1 MRAETSRY
9 GLTPEAWESVLLL
22 AHNLCS
28 ANPDDIDQP
37 VLANLMRLVKEP
49 NAEGVSAMSA
59 IVWEAIQK
67 ANAQAIKQTSLD
79 LAAKFLTLGVDIV
92 TIMQATGLSEE
103 EIRDQ
108 LALSTP

>member
-1 MRAETSRY
+1 MRCF
-9 GLTPEAWESVLLL
+9 
-22 AHNLCS
+22 LCS

-37 VLANLMRLVKEP
+37 ALANLMQLVKEP

-67 ANAQAIKQTSLD
+67 SNAQVREATRKETIKQTSLD
-79 LAAKFLTLGVDIV
+79 LAANFLTLGVDIV

-103 EIRDQ
+103 EIRNQ
-108 LALSTP
+108 LTLSTP

>member
-1 MRAETSRY
+1 MRAETSRHA
-9 GLTPEAWESVLLL
+9 LTPEAWESALLL
-22 AHNLCS
+22 AHDLCS
-28 ANPDDIDQP
+28 ANPDDINLP
-37 VLANLMRLVKEP
+37 ALANLMRLVKEP

-67 ANAQAIKQTSLD
+67 SNAQAIKQNNLA
-79 LAAKFLTLGVDIV
+79 LAAELLTLGVVIGPL
-92 TIMQATGLSEE
+92 MQATGLSEE